1 MRSDKILW
9 PRNLAL
15 GFAVVFSEVYTLILE
30 LIRMCVD
37 LWEHRTPHQ
46 IGNSGIKKIR

>member
-15 GFAVVFSEVYTLILE
+15 GFVVVFSKVYILIWE

-37 LWEHRTPHQ
+37 LWEDRTPHQ
-46 IGNSGIKKIR
+46 IGNSDIYI